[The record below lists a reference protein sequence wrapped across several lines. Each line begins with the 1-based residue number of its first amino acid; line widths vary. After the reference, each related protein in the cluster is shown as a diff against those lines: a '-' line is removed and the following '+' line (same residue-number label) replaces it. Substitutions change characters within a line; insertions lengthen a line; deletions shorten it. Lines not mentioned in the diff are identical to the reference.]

1 MYYYSNLDKNES
13 NIIWLFY
20 ILRKQRWIEV
30 HSNLSPFSKSK
41 LIQADITDS
50 CISWAKHDLGNF
62 DFSLEVLIFG
72 HTDWS
77 LWWQIQI
84 RNHV

>member
-30 HSNLSPFSKSK
+30 HSNLSPFQSQS
-41 LIQADITDS
+41 
-50 CISWAKHDLGNF
+50 
-62 DFSLEVLIFG
+62 
-72 HTDWS
+72 
-77 LWWQIQI
+77 
-84 RNHV
+84 